1 MSRTFIVVVVV
12 GNAIA
17 AMSATWPLGIPSA
30 IAAGFLA
37 GYALTE
43 YRRDP
48 TAYIRRP
55 VLAAGMLPTLP

>member
-1 MSRTFIVVVVV
+1 LSKTFIVVVVV

-30 IAAGFLA
+30 IATGFLA
-37 GYALTE
+37 GYPLTE

-48 TAYIRRP
+48 AP
-55 VLAAGMLPTLP
+55 

>member
-1 MSRTFIVVVVV
+1 MSKTFIAIVVV

-17 AMSATWPLGIPSA
+17 AASATWPLGIPSA

-48 TAYIRRP
+48 A
-55 VLAAGMLPTLP
+55 V

>member
-1 MSRTFIVVVVV
+1 MSKTFIIVAVV

-17 AMSATWPLGIPSA
+17 AVLATWPDGIPSA

-48 TAYIRRP
+48 
-55 VLAAGMLPTLP
+55 AA